1 MKSHVLIMI
10 LLTIVGVT
18 AVRAQTSPSQPGTQP
33 TSQPNAPLELPDF
46 LVTGKALVDVAS
58 AAKHVPTR
66 PPTFTLAELD
76 SLNPT
81 EKLPPPLASRRP
93 LPLFMRKDDY
103 SPGYVDVSGGAYLTP
118 SLQAGYSLRTG
129 GYTLDL
135 AGGIEHSQGW
145 VDGSGYTTA
154 QARLNSSYVA
164 PEKFLFFGKGLTE
177 TDVQLRHQ
185 TYSLYGDTA
194 NMRDRSSLNLLVGV
208 QTEAKI
214 ENVDVVG
221 TFGWSNIGLTTT
233 ASDTLGN
240 GSSSDNAIT
249 ANLSCAWS
257 SGGDR
262 SSVDVDMR
270 LQSFNGNS
278 YSFIE
283 GLYGRRWNAGAWT
296 VGVSAGP
303 QIGWTTANETRA
315 GVVARAS
322 AQNALSTN
330 STLRLEL
337 SSGMRPTSY
346 SDLFRM
352 NPYIGDSVNIDH
364 AYDLVDARAL
374 ITWQPSV
381 TTSLLAT
388 IGARSTARERT
399 WEDGN
404 LGTFSVSY
412 RPVTALWAS
421 VEGSHS
427 VSPRDLVYGE
437 MQLMMTSTDSGR
449 AQTYVA
455 PIQATI
461 GYERQWTADVRS
473 RISIAYVGQRWADVK
488 NTRTIDGFIDLRT
501 TVTYA
506 VSRTID
512 AEIHGEN
519 LVNSSVYLW
528 NGYRGRGI
536 FVRLGLLWKM

>member
-1 MKSHVLIMI
+1 MKKHMLILVI
-10 LLTIVGVT
+10 LAILGPL
-18 AVRAQTSPSQPGTQP
+18 AMWAQTPPTQPGTQP
-33 TSQPNAPLELPDF
+33 GSQPNAPLELPDF

-118 SLQAGYSLRTG
+118 SLQAGYSMRTG

-164 PEKFLFFGKGLTE
+164 PEKFIFFGKGLTE

-185 TYSLYGDTA
+185 AYSLYADTA
-194 NMRDRSSLNLLVGV
+194 GMGDRSSLSLLAGV

-214 ENVDVVG
+214 ENVDVIG
-221 TFGWSNIGLTTT
+221 TFGWTNIGLTT
-233 ASDTLGN
+233 SDGDTQGN
-240 GSSSDNAIT
+240 GSASDNAIT
-249 ANLSCAWS
+249 ANVSCAWS
-257 SGGDR
+257 GGGDR
-262 SSVDVDMR
+262 STVDVDLR
-270 LQSFNGNS
+270 LQSLNGNS

-283 GLYGRRWNAGAWT
+283 AQYGRGWKAGAWT

-303 QIGWTTANETRA
+303 QIGWTTANETRP
-315 GVVARAS
+315 GLMARAS
-322 AQNALSTN
+322 AQNVLSPN

-337 SSGMRPTSY
+337 SSGMRPTSFA
-346 SDLFRM
+346 DLFRM
-352 NPYIGDSVNIDH
+352 NPYLGDSVAVDH

-381 TTSLLAT
+381 ATSLLAT
-388 IGARSTARERT
+388 VGARSTARERT

-404 LGTFSVSY
+404 RGTFIVSY

-421 VEGSHS
+421 VEGSYS
-427 VSPRDLVYGE
+427 VSPRDLIYGE

-449 AQTYVA
+449 VQTYVA
-455 PIQATI
+455 PIQVAM

-473 RISIAYVGQRWADVK
+473 RVSIAYVGQRWADVR
-488 NTRTIDGFIDLRT
+488 NTRVIDGFIDLRT
-501 TVTYA
+501 TVTYS
-506 VSRTID
+506 VSRVID

>member
-1 MKSHVLIMI
+1 MNVRILI
-10 LLTIVGVT
+10 IVSLMVAAAPG
-18 AVRAQTSPSQPGTQP
+18 VRAQTPPVQPP
-33 TSQPNAPLELPDF
+33 VQPNAPLELPDF

-145 VDGSGYTTA
+145 IDGAGYTTA

-185 TYSLYGDTA
+185 AYSLYADTA
-194 NMRDRSSLNLLVGV
+194 GMRDRSSLNLRAGV
-208 QTEAKI
+208 QTEAKVD
-214 ENVDVVG
+214 NVDVVG

-233 ASDTLGN
+233 AADALGN
-240 GSSSDNAIT
+240 ASASDNAIT

-257 SGGDR
+257 GGEAR

-270 LQSFNGNS
+270 LQSLNGNS

-283 GLYGRRWNAGAWT
+283 ALYGRRWNAGDWT

-315 GVVARAS
+315 GLMARAA
-322 AQNALSTN
+322 AQNVLSPN
-330 STLRLEL
+330 STLRLEI
-337 SSGMRPTSY
+337 SSGMRPTAFA
-346 SDLFRM
+346 DLFQM
-352 NPYIGDSVNIDH
+352 NPYLGDSAAIDH
-364 AYDLVDARAL
+364 AYDLIDARAL
-374 ITWQPSV
+374 MTWQPSV
-381 TTSLLAT
+381 STSLLAT
-388 IGARSTARERT
+388 VGARSTARERM
-399 WEDGN
+399 WEDGGR
-404 LGTFSVSY
+404 GTFVVSY
-412 RPVTALWAS
+412 RPVTTLWTS
-421 VEGSHS
+421 VEGSYS
-427 VSPRDLVYGE
+427 VSPRDVLYGE
-437 MQLMMTSTDSGR
+437 MQLMMTATDSGR

-455 PIQATI
+455 PIQATM
-461 GYERQWTADVRS
+461 GYERQWTADLRS
-473 RISIAYVGQRWADVK
+473 RISIAYVGQRWADVR
-488 NTRTIDGFIDLRT
+488 NTQTIDGFIDLRT

-512 AEIHGEN
+512 AELHGEN